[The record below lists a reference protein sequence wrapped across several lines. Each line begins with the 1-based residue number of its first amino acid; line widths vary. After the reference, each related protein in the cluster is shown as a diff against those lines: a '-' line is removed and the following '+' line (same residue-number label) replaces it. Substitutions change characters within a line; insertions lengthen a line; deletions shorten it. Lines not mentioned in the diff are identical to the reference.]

1 MPGFQVSRR
10 AAKVII
16 RQEFVGA
23 DKTEIHSLVGLNGHG
38 MNLTSFPFIKCK
50 DLKVLP
56 RRWMID

>member
-38 MNLTSFPFIKCK
+38 MNLTTFSFIQSKN
-50 DLKVLP
+50 LKVLP
-56 RRWMID
+56 CRRMVD